1 VGACDH
7 GKIIFK
13 GRLTNKINDFWIEV
27 NMIERNGRTAP
38 IFYLAKIMKTASLF
52 KPVNWLIVFLV
63 ISNSACVQPYSRK
76 SFYKE
81 SNRNATGIDENN
93 TRYPSAS
100 NESGLS
106 LTYPEIVGIMN
117 AREQSEAKLTARLQ
131 RFDPHWRIKGFDI
144 NTGELFL
151 FNFSSKDNKEA
162 FIWHRKEMTA
172 EYVTLNP
179 YHCLALIR
187 DIKAKGY
194 KFIRHTDDKGAVFSN
209 GETDVLI
216 APVELK
222 DNSSGYKFVVTP
234 NKP

>member
-1 VGACDH
+1 LDQSCHDRQKRGSATIIYLVKLM
-7 GKIIFK
+7 KI
-13 GRLTNKINDFWIEV
+13 
-27 NMIERNGRTAP
+27 P
-38 IFYLAKIMKTASLF
+38 SLF
-52 KPVNWLIVFLV
+52 TPVNWLIIFVAMS
-63 ISNSACVQPYSRK
+63 ISACVQPYSRK

-93 TRYPSAS
+93 TQYPSAS

-131 RFDPHWRIKGFDI
+131 RFDPHWRIKGFDN
-144 NTGELFL
+144 NTGELFF

-162 FIWHRKEMTA
+162 FIWRRKEMTA

-179 YHCLALIR
+179 YHCLSLIR

-194 KFIRHTDDKGAVFSN
+194 KLTRHTDNNGAVFSN

-216 APVELK
+216 EPVELK
-222 DNSSGYKFVVTP
+222 DNSSGYKFVITP